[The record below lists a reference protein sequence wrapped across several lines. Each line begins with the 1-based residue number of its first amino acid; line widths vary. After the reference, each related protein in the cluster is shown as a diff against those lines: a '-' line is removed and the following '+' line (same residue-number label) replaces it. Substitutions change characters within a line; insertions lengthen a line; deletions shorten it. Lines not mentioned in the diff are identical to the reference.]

1 MNPQSLHALVIDR
14 HAGELSPE
22 AVELLDLHLSQHPAL
37 RAEADRI
44 LQALHATSEAVL
56 QHPELGR
63 VVPHEKTASAA
74 PRRISTLPW
83 LAWAAAA
90 ALLVAVAGT
99 GGFIAGRTQQTDAGP
114 ALAVKEASSTP
125 VIAMAQAAPRKQSP
139 WAQYRMTFD
148 PAGQGVQVVRVDS
161 ANLRDKDLR

>member
-22 AVELLDLHLSQHPAL
+22 AVELLDLHLAQHPSA

-44 LQALHATSEAVL
+44 IQALHATSEAVL

-63 VVPHEKTASAA
+63 VVPQERVAPAA
-74 PRRISTLPW
+74 TRRVSTLPW

-90 ALLVAVAGT
+90 ALLAAVTGA
-99 GGFIAGRTQQTDAGP
+99 GGFIAGRAQHSDAGQSP
-114 ALAVKEASSTP
+114 VVKDVPSSP
-125 VIAMAQAAPRKQSP
+125 VIAVAQTAPRKQSP

-148 PAGQGVQVVRVDS
+148 PSGQGVQVVRVDS
-161 ANLRDKDLR
+161 ANQGDKVLR